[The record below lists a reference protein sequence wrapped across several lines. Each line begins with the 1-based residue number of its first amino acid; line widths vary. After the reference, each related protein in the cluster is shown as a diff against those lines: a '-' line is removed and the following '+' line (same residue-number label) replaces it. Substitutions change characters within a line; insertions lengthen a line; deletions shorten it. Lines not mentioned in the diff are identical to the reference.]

1 MEISPLIAYV
11 SPDMMLP
18 VASTLAA
25 FVGLVLLYGGMIVR
39 FLFAP
44 FRWAMSLFKGP
55 ALETEPMVAPPAN
68 MTEPFNS

>member
-1 MEISPLIAYV
+1 MSPLFAYV

-25 FVGLVLLYGGMIVR
+25 FVGLVLLYGGIILR

-55 ALETEPMVAPPAN
+55 ALDSEPMVAPPTN
-68 MTEPFNS
+68 MAEPFNS

>member
-1 MEISPLIAYV
+1 MEISPFIAYV

-25 FVGLVLLYGGMIVR
+25 FVGLVLLYGGMMVR

-44 FRWAMSLFKGP
+44 FRWAFRFFKSP
-55 ALETEPMVAPPAN
+55 ALETEPVGAPPTPV
-68 MTEPFNS
+68 TEPCNS